1 MINLLPEEE
10 KILIKREYTRRL
22 AVVSGI
28 FLFILVCSAV
38 ILLLPSYLPLSS
50 QKQSFESQLDAAKQG
65 LSREKADEIESSI
78 RRLND
83 KLAFFSQQ
91 GENTRQISVLIKQI
105 LSAKTHSVKLLTFIY
120 QKGTQEK
127 KNEQML
133 IRGTAATRSAFLAFA
148 KALEIVNGVSEVQ
161 SPPANLMKDE
171 NVEFNLTL
179 KLIPLNNPANKQ

>member
-22 AVVSGI
+22 AVIIGI
-28 FLFILVCSAV
+28 FLFILFCSAV
-38 ILLLPSYLPLSS
+38 IFLLPSYLPLSS
-50 QKQSFESQLDAAKQG
+50 QKQSFENQLNTVKQG

-78 RRLND
+78 RGLNN
-83 KLAFFSQQ
+83 KLAFFSRR
-91 GENTRQISVLIKQI
+91 GENARQISVLISQI
-105 LSAKTHSVKLLTFIY
+105 LSVKSPSIKLFTFTY

-133 IRGTAATRSAFLAFA
+133 IQGNATTRNAFLAFA
-148 KALEIVNGVSEVQ
+148 KALETINGVGEVQ
-161 SPPANLMKDE
+161 SPPANLTKDE

-179 KLIPLNNPANKQ
+179 KLVPIVNPANKQ

>member
-22 AVVSGI
+22 IVVIGI
-28 FLFILVCSAV
+28 FLFTSVFSAV

-65 LSREKADEIESSI
+65 LSREKADETESSI

-83 KLAFFSQQ
+83 KLTFFSQQ

-105 LSAKTHSVKLLTFIY
+105 LSAKSPSIKLLTFTY
-120 QKGTQEK
+120 QKDTREK
-127 KNEQML
+127 KNERML
-133 IRGTAATRSAFLAFA
+133 IQGTATTRNAFLAFV

-171 NVEFNLTL
+171 NIEFNLTL
-179 KLIPLNNPANKQ
+179 KLAPLGNPANKQ